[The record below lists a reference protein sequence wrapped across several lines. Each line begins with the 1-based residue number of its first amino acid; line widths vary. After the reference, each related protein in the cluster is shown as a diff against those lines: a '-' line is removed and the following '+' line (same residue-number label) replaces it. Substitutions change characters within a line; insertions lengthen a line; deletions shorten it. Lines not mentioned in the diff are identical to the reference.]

1 MRLLLFSIDRLELV
15 GNGEALLGGRCCAD
29 DMLPGDTATEM
40 VLRTESGQFTC
51 AEVVDVRFDT
61 MNLYGKPTDHISSG
75 LTARVT
81 VPVSTATGLRLGWY
95 LRGQNG
101 QPDTAPNGGPA
112 MPVGNSTVT
121 EGPPSVS

>member
-61 MNLYGKPTDHISSG
+61 MNLYGKPTD
-75 LTARVT
+75 
-81 VPVSTATGLRLGWY
+81 
-95 LRGQNG
+95 